1 MKGAFNMNFIVMAF
15 LVVFPFVAVAD
26 TDPAIKGKQAEMFI
40 TALEDDAI
48 STLKST
54 QGNDEARRDE
64 FARILNKNFDM
75 NAIGRFALGRYW
87 TLATPA
93 EQKEYI
99 ALFKTM
105 VIDVYTQRFS
115 EYSNQEFLVVGSNP
129 AGARDFVVNSLIKG
143 SGNPIKVDWRVRNG
157 KVIDVIVEGVSMSVT
172 QRNDFAAVIQRNG
185 GQVSSLI
192 DHLKK

>member
-1 MKGAFNMNFIVMAF
+1 MNFIVMAF